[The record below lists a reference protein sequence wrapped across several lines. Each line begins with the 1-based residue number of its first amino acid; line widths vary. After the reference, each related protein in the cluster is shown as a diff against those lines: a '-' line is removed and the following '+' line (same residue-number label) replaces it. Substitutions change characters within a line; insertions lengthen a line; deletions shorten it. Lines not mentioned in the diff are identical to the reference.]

1 MLAIYAICNLVVLL
15 LGSGMHLFM
24 ALPTAM
30 LLTAGAVINEL
41 INMQTVTNPPTAVVS
56 AVSNLPILLC
66 TFALWCLA
74 CFDVFTSLS
83 NMIAVQITMLAH
95 LGVFIPSIVHNLY
108 YGFFMF
114 FGIIAQSMTMATNLV
129 TALGVHSSDSA
140 DKKASLRKA
149 THHASS
155 GWIQRFIVHY
165 LLSDLPLKLGVFVGA
180 FLYANGDFQALHGML
195 LLGIKAQVF
204 VLPSFFNVV
213 MPLMCAAA
221 TFCERIMIWGTNFRR
236 CERDNPRDFL
246 PEDRIRSKTTYRAFH
261 VIPESPSWC
270 RRLTIIRSFTS
281 TLKSVFSVIMMYTG
295 WRRHLGLCASVSG
308 VVVSYVQS
316 SLQIQNSV
324 ARDDKAVNKQS
335 RNNSLVPRRR

>member
-1 MLAIYAICNLVVLL
+1 
-15 LGSGMHLFM
+15 M

-41 INMQTVTNPPTAVVS
+41 INMQTVTNPPTAAVS

-114 FGIIAQSMTMATNLV
+114 FGVLLSRVMQRILS
-129 TALGVHSSDSA
+129 ALGNHSSDSA
-140 DKKASLRKA
+140 KESIASQA

-165 LLSDLPLKLGVFVGA
+165 LLSDLPLKLGVFVA
-180 FLYANGDFQALHGML
+180 HFFML
-195 LLGIKAQVF
+195 
-204 VLPSFFNVV
+204 
-213 MPLMCAAA
+213 M
-221 TFCERIMIWGTNFRR
+221 
-236 CERDNPRDFL
+236 
-246 PEDRIRSKTTYRAFH
+246 
-261 VIPESPSWC
+261 VIFKHYMVCCS
-270 RRLTIIRSFTS
+270 
-281 TLKSVFSVIMMYTG
+281 
-295 WRRHLGLCASVSG
+295 
-308 VVVSYVQS
+308 
-316 SLQIQNSV
+316 
-324 ARDDKAVNKQS
+324 
-335 RNNSLVPRRR
+335 